1 MMNTQDW
8 DEAWDHA
15 QDATE
20 ALRVALSDMG
30 AGASQLMHLR
40 PMVTRRG
47 TTWVDVGQLPA
58 DLAAKLADVIR
69 ADTTAAVTGR
79 EHVS

>member
-8 DEAWDHA
+8 HAAWDHA
-15 QDATE
+15 QDATD
-20 ALRVALSDMG
+20 ALRVALSDLG

-47 TTWVDVGQLPA
+47 TAWVDVGQLPA
-58 DLAAKLADVIR
+58 DLAVKLAEVIR
-69 ADTTAAVTGR
+69 VGTLDNIGR
-79 EHVS
+79 S